1 MPTFLT
7 AVITD
12 NVHGPASNIGNLYFA
27 SWIGFIL
34 SVILAFS
41 SMKEMCVPEETP
53 DPESES
59 NIGESEK
66 GEGENVVRNVDVED
80 ESGEA

>member
-1 MPTFLT
+1 
-7 AVITD
+7 
-12 NVHGPASNIGNLYFA
+12 
-27 SWIGFIL
+27 
-34 SVILAFS
+34 
-41 SMKEMCVPEETP
+41 MKEMWVPEETP

-59 NIGESEK
+59 NIGKSEK